1 MALVRTGAAPP
12 QPQAAVWPLAVC
24 MGVQAPRP
32 PVAPPPLSSFLGAP
46 LSDAAGPP
54 ARPPAGLKNSQSS
67 PRLCLFCAPSSSW
80 ERRAPGSVFLAFFLY
95 LTFGSN
101 RWPAAE
107 PLRGKG
113 PLPRCTPLAG
123 GRRVCSGRHC
133 VRRGGGGGAPRARL
147 QPSQLAAA
155 DGCGRP
161 RPTGSAPSPTAQR
174 AEGLGRE
181 RRGGERSAVGGGG
194 EDEGGLGEREE
205 RFVRGARRGGSARLP
220 LADVTRSPPHV
231 GSPAPSCSPPPP

>member
-133 VRRGGGGGAPRARL
+133 VRRGGGGERPEPGCSPASWRQRTD
-147 QPSQLAAA
+147 AAA
-155 DGCGRP
+155 LGRRGVRRRQ
-161 RPTGSAPSPTAQR
+161 RPSERKGWGERGGVGRGARWGVGGKTRGAW
-174 AEGLGRE
+174 GRE
-181 RRGGERSAVGGGG
+181 RRG
-194 EDEGGLGEREE
+194 L
-205 RFVRGARRGGSARLP
+205 
-220 LADVTRSPPHV
+220 
-231 GSPAPSCSPPPP
+231 

>member
-133 VRRGGGGGAPRARL
+133 VRRGGGGSAQSP
-147 QPSQLAAA
+147 AAA
-155 DGCGRP
+155 QPAGGSGRMRPPSADGECAVANGPASGR
-161 RPTGSAPSPTAQR
+161 A
-174 AEGLGRE
+174 
-181 RRGGERSAVGGGG
+181 
-194 EDEGGLGEREE
+194 GEREE
-205 RFVRGARRGGSARLP
+205 GWGEERGGGWGGRRGGPGGERGEVCEGGPAGGVSTPPAGRRDAVAAARRL
-220 LADVTRSPPHV
+220 TRSV
-231 GSPAPSCSPPPP
+231 VFPPPP